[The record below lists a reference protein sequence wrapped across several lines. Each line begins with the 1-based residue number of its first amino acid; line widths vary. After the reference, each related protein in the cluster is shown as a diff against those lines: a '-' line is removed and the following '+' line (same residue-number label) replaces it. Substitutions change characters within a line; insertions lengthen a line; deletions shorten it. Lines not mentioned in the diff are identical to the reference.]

1 MRVNYWSDFGGNSAT
16 LFGTDSIPLI
26 PHARYMDVDA
36 GFTTKIDTHL
46 SAFADAGY
54 QFAVSNNGGGKR
66 NGVKGTA
73 GLRYQW

>member
-1 MRVNYWSDFGGNSAT
+1 MINSN
-16 LFGTDSIPLI
+16 F
-26 PHARYMDVDA
+26 
-36 GFTTKIDTHL
+36 

-54 QFAVSNNGGGKR
+54 QFAVSNEGGGRR